1 MITKIETKS
10 AIAEIID
17 DDIFYLQYK
26 PGSTSRLRDLM
37 ESYNIFLRL
46 GEGQPI
52 KALIEIGKN
61 AYFDVELN
69 ECMRQGK
76 IQPVAEAIVSDS
88 LAIRLVIDYYIH
100 SRRNDLNHIRLF
112 KTKELALEWLNSL

>member
-1 MITKIETKS
+1 MVAKIETAS
-10 AIAEIID
+10 SCSEIIEGN
-17 DDIFYLQYK
+17 IFLLQYK
-26 PGSTSRLRDLM
+26 PGSTSKLKDLQDAYQ
-37 ESYNIFLRL
+37 SFLKL
-46 GEGQPI
+46 GKNQPI

-69 ECMRQGK
+69 ECIKQGK
-76 IQPVAEAIVSDS
+76 VQPLAEAIVSDS

-112 KTKELALEWLNSL
+112 KNRTLALEWLNSL